1 MKNIGIGVGGRFH
14 SDFMYQALTDLGFSP
29 QVLTTL
35 PKNRFLIPE
44 NDIQNFIW
52 PELVFRAARN
62 IGLESSGDAFKM
74 RYFGKFLSDYL
85 LKNRPDIFIGWSSF
99 SLETLKSRPAKY
111 HILMRDSS
119 HIKFQYQLL
128 QNEYKKFGHD
138 FPDRTFCFEREL
150 EEYELADRIWVLSEF
165 AKSTFVNFGISSDKI
180 DVLPLGV
187 DLERFKPLD
196 KFVEPSPLRII
207 YFGTISFRKG
217 VHYLLEATKNF
228 SPKQIEL
235 NLIGAIEPEFR
246 DVLSQY
252 SHFNYQKAMSQSEL
266 ANEIRKHHVYVFPTL
281 EDGFGQTLVQAMASG
296 LVPIT
301 TEHCGSADFT
311 FLRGSDWRVQPHS
324 SEQIEIKI
332 ESLLNSP
339 DLLSNLRDQSIAS
352 AKEMTWG
359 QYQQQIRLFLET
371 LSTQ

>member
-1 MKNIGIGVGGRFH
+1 
-14 SDFMYQALTDLGFSP
+14 
-29 QVLTTL
+29 
-35 PKNRFLIPE
+35 
-44 NDIQNFIW
+44 
-52 PELVFRAARN
+52 
-62 IGLESSGDAFKM
+62 
-74 RYFGKFLSDYL
+74 
-85 LKNRPDIFIGWSSF
+85 
-99 SLETLKSRPAKY
+99 
-111 HILMRDSS
+111 MRDSS
-119 HIKFQYQLL
+119 HIRFQYQLL
-128 QNEYKKFGHD
+128 QSEYEKFGHN
-138 FPDRTFCFEREL
+138 FPNRAFCFEREL

-165 AKSTFVNFGISSDKI
+165 AKSTFVQSGINAGKI

-207 YFGTISFRKG
+207 YFGIISFRKG

-235 NLIGAIEPEFR
+235 NLIGAVEPEFR
-246 DVLSQY
+246 NVLSQY
-252 SHFNYQKAMSQSEL
+252 SHFNYHKPMSQSDL

-311 FLRGSDWRVQPHS
+311 FLKRSDWRVKPHS
-324 SEQIEIKI
+324 AEQIQVKI

-339 DLLSNLRDQSIAS
+339 ELLSHLRDQSIAS

-359 QYQQQIRLFLET
+359 CYQQQIKLLLEA